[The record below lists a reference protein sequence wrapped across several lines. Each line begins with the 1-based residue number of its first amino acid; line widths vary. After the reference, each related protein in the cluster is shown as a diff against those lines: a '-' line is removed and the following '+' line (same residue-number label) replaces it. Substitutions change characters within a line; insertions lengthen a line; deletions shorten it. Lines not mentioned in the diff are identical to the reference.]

1 MRRSVG
7 VGAIQRKKESMAK
20 FKEKGQCIVSEN
32 LQQLT
37 ALMDVFRD
45 KLELF
50 ASKHQHEIRKNPTFR
65 RQFLEMCATVGV
77 DPLASSKGFWS
88 TKLNIGQFYYELAM
102 QMIEVCMATAPVN
115 GGFITMEELCKRVMH
130 SRGRTRKEEITNED
144 ILKAAKSIEI
154 LGPGFSVIKMPKENT
169 YLIKTTP
176 KEISVDHLSVLQLGK
191 ENGFV
196 SNEML
201 AERLNWANYR
211 TKTVITE
218 MLAEGTVWIDI
229 ESISLILRQFRNLR
243 HLSTIMSTQ

>member
-7 VGAIQRKKESMAK
+7 VGAIQRKKESM
-20 FKEKGQCIVSEN
+20 
-32 LQQLT
+32 LT

-102 QMIEVCMATAPVN
+102 QMIEVCMATAPYMTV
-115 GGFITMEELCKRVMH
+115 GMTFRIH
-130 SRGRTRKEEITNED
+130 YYGRIVQTSNAFQRQNPED

-211 TKTVITE
+211 TKTTE

>member
-7 VGAIQRKKESMAK
+7 VGAIQRKKESM
-20 FKEKGQCIVSEN
+20 
-32 LQQLT
+32 LT

-102 QMIEVCMATAPVN
+102 QMIEVCMATAPYMTVGMTFRIHYYGRIVQTSN
-115 GGFITMEELCKRVMH
+115 AFKRQ
-130 SRGRTRKEEITNED
+130 NPED

-211 TKTVITE
+211 TKTTE

-229 ESISLILRQFRNLR
+229 ESISLMLRQFRNLR
-243 HLSTIMSTQ
+243 HLSTMMSTQEVKESDL

>member
-7 VGAIQRKKESMAK
+7 IGAIQRKKESLAK

-37 ALMDVFRD
+37 DLMDVFRD

-130 SRGRTRKEEITNED
+130 SRGRTRREEITKED

-176 KEISVDHLSVLQLGK
+176 KEISVDHLSVLQIGD
-191 ENGFV
+191 EHGFV

-201 AERLNWANYR
+201 AVRLNWANYR
-211 TKTVITE
+211 TKTVINE
-218 MLAEGTVWIDI
+218 MLAEGTVWIDSQCEN
-229 ESISLILRQFRNLR
+229 ESPTYWFPSFFAYKRN
-243 HLSTIMSTQ
+243 S

>member
-102 QMIEVCMATAPVN
+102 QMIEVCMATAPYMTV
-115 GGFITMEELCKRVMH
+115 GMTFRIH
-130 SRGRTRKEEITNED
+130 YYGRIVQTSNAFQRQNPED

-211 TKTVITE
+211 IKTVITE
-218 MLAEGTVWIDI
+218 MLAEGTVWIDSQCEN
-229 ESISLILRQFRNLR
+229 ESP
-243 HLSTIMSTQ
+243 TYWK